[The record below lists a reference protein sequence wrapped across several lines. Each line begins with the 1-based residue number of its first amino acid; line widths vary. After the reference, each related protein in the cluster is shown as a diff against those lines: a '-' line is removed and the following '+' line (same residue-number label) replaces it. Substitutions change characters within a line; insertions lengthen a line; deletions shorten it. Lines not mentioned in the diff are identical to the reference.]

1 MCLFFAALGYALLVL
16 SFASL
21 AARQDMVLTAGLQRL
36 AVLGCAGLR
45 CCSLAP
51 TFSTDGLYA

>member
-1 MCLFFAALGYALLVL
+1 LFFAALGYALLVL

-21 AARQDMVLTAGLQRL
+21 AARQDRVLTAGLQRL